1 MERRQLSAG
10 DYVIAALFSTMIV
23 VVTAQVLWRYVF
35 DNSLDWTE
43 EFSRHVFVWMTFVG
57 AALAVKEGTHIR
69 VSILVD
75 MLPVKMKNYL
85 ASVYLVLIVIFLGL
99 VAFFGFQQVNLTAG
113 QRTSGLDL
121 PLNYVLYAS
130 LPVASLFGIWF
141 AVRNAVSA
149 MRNDPDEKNNRK
161 PEDG

>member
-1 MERRQLSAG
+1 MKRKQLSAG
-10 DYVIAALFSTMIV
+10 DYLIAALFATMIA

-57 AALAVKEGTHIR
+57 AALAIKEGTHIR
-69 VSILVD
+69 VSILGD
-75 MLPVKMKNYL
+75 MLPAKLQKCL
-85 ASVYLVLIVIFLGL
+85 ASAYLLLIAIFLGAI
-99 VAFFGFQQVNLTAG
+99 VFFGFQQVKLTAG

-141 AVRNAVSA
+141 AMRNAVA
-149 MRNDPDEKNNRK
+149 VIRGKTEQERG
-161 PEDG
+161 PEDA